1 MVSPGGSPSVKA
13 TRRSAASAL
22 NGLIREGRVLSRSRP
37 SNPSSSEPVL
47 QKAFLPAPNA
57 GLGLGRSPHDRVRA
71 DAIGGQQHDFSP
83 PDVLPRRVAV
93 LHHSLE
99 PANSGGRNGEGF
111 FPARIAQ
118 TRTSSPHRE
127 SHRGLKCQV
136 RSTRSDKVENK
147 SILLVQLLTE
157 YSRFLPNRQF
167 DVISVSLQVT
177 EFLDQLL
184 SL

>member
-1 MVSPGGSPSVKA
+1 MGGL
-13 TRRSAASAL
+13 TRRVAKRQGDQAL
-22 NGLIREGRVLSRSRP
+22 RRLGAQRLDSRGTGLVTKQAV
-37 SNPSSSEPVL
+37 EPVL

-127 SHRGLKCQV
+127 SHPGLKCQV
-136 RSTRSDKVENK
+136 RSTRLVLEGVEDW
-147 SILLVQLLTE
+147 V
-157 YSRFLPNRQF
+157 
-167 DVISVSLQVT
+167 
-177 EFLDQLL
+177 EFLDAAGEFIGFVELVSPCAIAAFDGSVICGDL
-184 SL
+184 GGRT